1 MNPYKILIT
10 GTSRG
15 IGFDAAIAL
24 AKAGHT
30 VFATMRNPAKSPA
43 LAERA
48 ASESLPI
55 YISPMDVDSDESVS
69 SCIDAIYEKYGDIDV
84 LINNAGIEKH
94 GSVEELS
101 MDDFKAV
108 METNYFGVLRCA
120 KAVIPKMREAKKGC
134 IINIASVAGK
144 IANPP
149 LAPYCA
155 SKFALEAVTEAM
167 AGELKPFNIRTYL
180 VEPGIIATDM
190 AHDIS
195 VSDSSIYPHARRFAG
210 MFVASLENPA
220 SPNIVADALV
230 DLVESDSE
238 ILRHPVGPDSLP
250 FLEWRASMTD
260 EEWIAWNA
268 LEDEEWFDYVLNT
281 FGLDARAALGIT
293 SEKSV

>member
-15 IGFDAAIAL
+15 IGFNAAIAL

-43 LAERA
+43 LAEHA
-48 ASESLPI
+48 TSENLPI
-55 YISPMDVDSDESVS
+55 HISAMDVDSDESVS
-69 SCIDAIYEKYGDIDV
+69 SCIHAIYEKYGEIDV

-108 METNYFGVLRCA
+108 METNYFGVLRCM
-120 KAVIPKMREAKKGC
+120 KAVIPKMRAAKKGC

-167 AGELKPFNIRTYL
+167 AAELKPFNIRTYI
-180 VEPGIIATDM
+180 VEPGIIDTDM

-195 VSDSSIYPHARRFAG
+195 DSNKSIYPHVHRFAG
-210 MFVASLENPA
+210 MFLATLQNPA
-220 SPNIVADALV
+220 SPNIVSDAI
-230 DLVESDSE
+230 VELIEGDSE
-238 ILRHPVGPDSLP
+238 TLRHPVGPDSLP

-260 EEWIAWNA
+260 EEWIQWNS

-293 SEKSV
+293 SVKSV